1 MNPHTINPRLAV
13 FRAQS
18 KTLAAALAVGC
29 LLGFNSQSLAQETV
43 IFSDSF
49 AGSSSESLGGKT
61 PTTGSGVWQVPDVD
75 DAIKADGSF
84 SGTGQKW
91 LNWTPSSGFV
101 YELKVTINQTN
112 GDWAGL
118 CFKPVG
124 TPPDGNPIW
133 TGFGSTGV
141 GTMLNV
147 DESWPNVG
155 GIGANGSG
163 TYMIRL
169 DTTAANW
176 KTSYFFNGV
185 QKGSTYTWTTNPA
198 IGGVAIISYDNTAP
212 STGSFSNFE
221 LKSLLPIT
229 ITYSNGGEGNYE
241 PYSSIVSATDLA
253 NVGSSALSSLTQT
266 TGSAIFGSSVSL
278 LNDGIVFDGGDRGD
292 TSKSFTP
299 SDGSQVVIEF
309 NSARKVSEINTF
321 AMSGSGQTRSAQN
334 YKLEYR
340 SGSTWATLFSNLDTG
355 AAGNL
360 DTPNTSTRV
369 NIDFSG
375 RSGGSLANVDALRFT
390 FYNVGGDETL
400 YREIDVNFLPTIT
413 YSNGGAGN
421 YETYSSVVSATDIAN
436 EGSSALSSLTQTTG
450 SAIYGS
456 SVSLLNDGIVFDGG
470 DRGDTSKS
478 FTPSDGSQVV
488 IEFNSAQ
495 SVTEINTFAMSG
507 SGQIRSA
514 QNYKLEYRSDSTW
527 TTLFSGLNTSAAGNL
542 DAGNT
547 STRVNIDFSGLTGGS
562 LANVDAFRFTFYN
575 VGGDETLYREIDVL
589 AVAVDPYASW
599 AADNAGG
606 QTADLDYDIDGVSNG
621 VEFFMNAD
629 LGFTANPGLV
639 GNTVTWPNG
648 GNIDSAAYGSQFEV
662 QTSTDLANWSAV
674 ASDDITLSNTAG
686 ALTWKVA
693 SIANGDMGSFTGNL
707 PSSWVVS
714 GGALTSAS
722 SADNSPFTNKFAD
735 NGSSWLI
742 DDSTDTSGSAG
753 FLQVFSNK
761 TNYPSVEVNF
771 DFKLTAL
778 TGGTWGIQ
786 FDGAGAE
793 LVTGSSSVHY
803 RIDAAG
809 QFAINAGPGGVITNI
824 LALEANKWYNVR
836 ATFTTTA
843 VNTGSNNGAGV
854 QSGTITPE
862 GGSPVSWSN
871 VSLLNTSLGFSRLL
885 VRDRSTSF
893 AGDLLLDNVSVAPQG
908 KEFVRLKVT
917 PN

>member
-61 PTTGSGVWQVPDVD
+61 PTTGSGVWQVPNVD

-118 CFKPVG
+118 CFKP
-124 TPPDGNPIW
+124 TAGNPIW
-133 TGFGSTGV
+133 SGFTNPV
-141 GTMLNV
+141 GTFLDV
-147 DESWPNVG
+147 ETTYPSVG
-155 GIGANGSG
+155 SVGNNGSG

-198 IGGVAIISYDNTAP
+198 IGGVAIISYDNTGT
-212 STGSFSNFE
+212 STGSFDNFE
-221 LKSLLPIT
+221 LKSLLPT

-278 LNDGIVFDGGDRGD
+278 LNDGIVFDGVGDRGD

-309 NSARKVSEINTF
+309 SSARKVSEINTF
-321 AMSGSGQTRSAQN
+321 AMSGGGQTRSAQN

-340 SGSTWATLFSNLDTG
+340 SDSTWTTLFSGLNTS

-360 DTPNTSTRV
+360 DAGNTSTRV

-375 RSGGSLANVDALRFT
+375 LTGGTLADVDALRFT

-421 YETYSSVVSATDIAN
+421 YEPYDSVVSATDIAN

-470 DRGDTSKS
+470 DRGDTAKS

-547 STRVNIDFSGLTGGS
+547 STRVNIDFSVFSGGS

-589 AVAVDPYASW
+589 AVEDDPYASW

-629 LGFTANPGLV
+629 LSFTANPGLV

-648 GNIDSAAYGSQFEV
+648 GNIPSSAYGSEFVV
-662 QTSTDLANWSAV
+662 QTSTDLVNWTDVPGTGDAN
-674 ASDDITLSNTAG
+674 L
-686 ALTWKVA
+686 
-693 SIANGDMGSFTGNL
+693 AN
-707 PSSWVVS
+707 
-714 GGALTSAS
+714 ASAS
-722 SADNSPFTNKFAD
+722 VAYT
-735 NGSSWLI
+735 
-742 DDSTDTSGSAG
+742 
-753 FLQVFSNK
+753 
-761 TNYPSVEVNF
+761 
-771 DFKLTAL
+771 
-778 TGGTWGIQ
+778 
-786 FDGAGAE
+786 
-793 LVTGSSSVHY
+793 VTGS
-803 RIDAAG
+803 
-809 QFAINAGPGGVITNI
+809 
-824 LALEANKWYNVR
+824 
-836 ATFTTTA
+836 
-843 VNTGSNNGAGV
+843 
-854 QSGTITPE
+854 
-862 GGSPVSWSN
+862 
-871 VSLLNTSLGFSRLL
+871 
-885 VRDRSTSF
+885 
-893 AGDLLLDNVSVAPQG
+893 G
-908 KEFVRLKVT
+908 KQFVRLKVT
-917 PN
+917 PSSPN

>member
-1 MNPHTINPRLAV
+1 MLESDYERQMYESRPTHTNTMNPYCINPRLAV

-29 LLGFNSQSLAQETV
+29 LLSFNSQSQAQETV
-43 IFSDSF
+43 IFSDNF

-61 PTTGSGVWQVPDVD
+61 TTTGGGIWQIPGVE

-101 YELKVTINQTN
+101 YELKVTINQTS
-112 GDWAGL
+112 GTWAGL
-118 CFKPVG
+118 CFKPAG

-133 TGFGSTGV
+133 AGFGASGV
-141 GTMLNV
+141 GTMLDV
-147 DESWPNVG
+147 EGTWPSAG
-155 GIGANGSG
+155 GIGDNGTG

-176 KTSYFFNGV
+176 KTSYFFNGT
-185 QKGSTYTWTTNPA
+185 QKGTTHTWSTNPS
-198 IGGVAIISYDNTAP
+198 IDGVAIISYDNSVT
-212 STGSFSNFE
+212 SIGSFSSFE

-278 LNDGIVFDGGDRGD
+278 LNDGIVFDGVGDRGD

-309 NSARKVSEINTF
+309 SSARKVSEINTF
-321 AMSGSGQTRSAQN
+321 AMSGGGQTRSAQN

-340 SGSTWATLFSNLDTG
+340 TGSTWATLFSNLDTG

-369 NIDFSG
+369 NVDFSG

-413 YSNGGAGN
+413 YSNGGEGN
-421 YETYSSVVSATDIAN
+421 YEPYDSVVSATDIAN
-436 EGSSALSSLTQTTG
+436 VGSSALSSLTQTTG
-450 SAIYGS
+450 SAIFGS
-456 SVSLLNDGIVFDGG
+456 SVSLLNDGIVFDGVG

-527 TTLFSGLNTSAAGNL
+527 TTLFSGLNTGAAGNL

-547 STRVNIDFSGLTGGS
+547 STWVNIDFSGLTGGS
-562 LANVDAFRFTFYN
+562 LANVDALRFTFYN

-589 AVAVDPYASW
+589 AVEDGPYASW

-621 VEFFMNAD
+621 VEFFMNAAA
-629 LGFTANPGLV
+629 GFTANPALV
-639 GNTVTWPNG
+639 GSTVTWPNG
-648 GNIDSAAYGSQFEV
+648 GNIPSSAYGSQFVV
-662 QTSTDLANWSAV
+662 QTSTNLVNWLDVPGTGDANLAN
-674 ASDDITLSNTAG
+674 
-686 ALTWKVA
+686 
-693 SIANGDMGSFTGNL
+693 
-707 PSSWVVS
+707 
-714 GGALTSAS
+714 
-722 SADNSPFTNKFAD
+722 
-735 NGSSWLI
+735 
-742 DDSTDTSGSAG
+742 TSGS
-753 FLQVFSNK
+753 VSY
-761 TNYPSVEVNF
+761 T
-771 DFKLTAL
+771 
-778 TGGTWGIQ
+778 
-786 FDGAGAE
+786 
-793 LVTGSSSVHY
+793 VTGS
-803 RIDAAG
+803 
-809 QFAINAGPGGVITNI
+809 
-824 LALEANKWYNVR
+824 
-836 ATFTTTA
+836 
-843 VNTGSNNGAGV
+843 
-854 QSGTITPE
+854 
-862 GGSPVSWSN
+862 
-871 VSLLNTSLGFSRLL
+871 
-885 VRDRSTSF
+885 
-893 AGDLLLDNVSVAPQG
+893 G
-908 KEFVRLKVT
+908 KQFVRLKVT